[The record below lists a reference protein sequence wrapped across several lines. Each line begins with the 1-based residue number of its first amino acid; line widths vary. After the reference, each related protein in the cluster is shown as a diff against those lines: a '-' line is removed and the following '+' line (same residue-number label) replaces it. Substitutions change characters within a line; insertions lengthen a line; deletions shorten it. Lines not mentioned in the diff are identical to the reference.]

1 MKRGAV
7 DLHTESKKE
16 KEKTDKKEK
25 VVYRYRES
33 SFEKGEQVAVL
44 GIVQR
49 VTDDKGAPVDVVKT
63 VFSFILFF
71 PFSDLKHVNYR

>member
-7 DLHTESKKE
+7 DLQTESKKE

-71 PFSDLKHVNYR
+71 PFSDSNHFNYR